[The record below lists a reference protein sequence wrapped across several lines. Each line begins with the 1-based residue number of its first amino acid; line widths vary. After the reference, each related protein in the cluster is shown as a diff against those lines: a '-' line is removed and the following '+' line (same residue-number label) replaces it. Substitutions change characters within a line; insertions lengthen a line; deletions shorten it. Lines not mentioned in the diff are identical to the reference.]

1 MRETIFDK
9 NLKAMEKWYPDF
21 ADMIREEKY
30 DLDDTKV
37 WVEQSWDKEK
47 IFRIETGGKRLYL
60 GGKRNAAEP
69 VQMWQ
74 ERLGEIHKYAP
85 VFLFGIG
92 SGAYLKS
99 IIHHSPKEANIVVYE
114 PSMAIFLTVLKEID
128 LSEEIKDRPIAFVIE
143 GLNDVEFVP
152 VIQGVLTL
160 ETLEFFIEEVHPNY
174 KTAFPEQLRERV
186 KQLTKHADEFFVN
199 FYTRRLLQ
207 ERAAQNVLY
216 NLPYIAEGYHTAQ
229 LSKVIPYKGAAVLI
243 SAGPSLDKNIEELR
257 RAKNHLFLIAVD
269 TAVKP
274 LLKRGILPDVFI
286 TLDGRKPLDLLEG
299 AQMLPV
305 VSNSVARYELLDRQK
320 GKRIFFFDGYQLP
333 LDLYFQN
340 DKILPGVAVG
350 GSVACSG
357 FSLLYKMGFET
368 VILVGQDLAYTDNKS
383 HADGTFQEKMPLE
396 NTEHMIRV
404 KGNYQDTVPT
414 LTNLKIYLDW
424 FASYIKGA
432 KEHGNF
438 RVINATEGGAFI
450 EGTEL
455 MSLKDALD
463 ECIGEEIDF
472 AGLVDTM
479 ESAFT
484 EEEKKKAFDYLRE
497 IPKQFEALEKLAK
510 QLKREYQKV
519 EQTEKSGKGNSKYYK
534 KQIEKIKKLTEK
546 CYEYSG
552 YQLVESTL
560 GTAEFILQTEF
571 YYEKEDTE
579 TENEILQTAAHGIT
593 YSEIFEDCTK
603 LMQDLSKKMLARADR
618 LRTEGGPLC

>member
-1 MRETIFDK
+1 MKETIFER

-21 ADMIREEKY
+21 ADMIRNEKY
-30 DLDDTKV
+30 EMDDTKV
-37 WVEQSWDKEK
+37 WVEQSWDGEK
-47 IFRIETGGKRLYL
+47 IFRIETGERRLYL

-69 VQMWQ
+69 VRMWQ
-74 ERLGEIHKYAP
+74 ERLGDIHKYAP
-85 VFLFGIG
+85 VFLFGMG

-99 IIHHSPKEANIVVYE
+99 VIHHSPKEANVVVYE
-114 PSMAIFLTVLKEID
+114 PSMAIFLTALKEID
-128 LSEEIKDRPIAFVIE
+128 LSEEIRNRPIAFVIE

-152 VIQGVLTL
+152 VVQGVLTL

-174 KTAFPEQLRERV
+174 KVAFLDKLRERV

-199 FYTRRLLQ
+199 FYTRRHLQ

-216 NLPYIAEGYHTAQ
+216 NLPYVAEGYNTMQ
-229 LSKVIPYKGAAVLI
+229 LSKVIPYKGAAVLV
-243 SAGPSLDKNIEELR
+243 SAGPSLDKNIEELK
-257 RAKNHLFLIAVD
+257 RAKNHLFIIAVD

-305 VSNSVARYELLDRQK
+305 VSNTVARYELLDQQK
-320 GKRIFFFDGYQLP
+320 GKRIFFFDGYRLP

-340 DKILPGVAVG
+340 DKTLPGVAIG

-383 HADGTFQEKMPLE
+383 HADETFQEKMPLE

-455 MSLKDALD
+455 MTLKDALD

-479 ESAFT
+479 ESAFSK
-484 EEEKKKAFDYLRE
+484 EEKKKAYEYLQE
-497 IPKQFEALEKLAK
+497 IPKQFEELEKLAK
-510 QLKREYQKV
+510 QLNQEYRKI
-519 EQTEKSGKGNSKYYK
+519 EKAEKSGKGNYRYYK
-534 KQIEKIKKLTEK
+534 KKIEKIKNLTEQ

-552 YQLVESTL
+552 YQLIESTL

-571 YYEKEDTE
+571 YYGKEDTE
-579 TENEILQTAAHGIT
+579 TENEIIQTAVHGIT
-593 YSEIFEDCTK
+593 YSEVLEECAR
-603 LMQDLSKKMLARADR
+603 LLQNLSHKMVERADM
-618 LRTEGGPLC
+618 LHKQGGNLC